1 MEKILVIGAT
11 IVDIMMYI
19 DALPSSGDDI
29 VASNELVSVGGCALN
44 VANVLRA
51 FDVPFDLLSPIG
63 VGKNAELIRQS
74 LTQKNIDILLDVGQA
89 DNGHCLTLVEKSGE
103 RTFITLL
110 GVESNISPNW
120 FDVINPLDYTK
131 VYVCGYDIEADT
143 NNAILNF
150 LEHNSHL
157 ELIFAP
163 SPRITYIQKSKINKM
178 FKLSKFIHLNKPEIL
193 NFTNKLTVEDA
204 VLALDTDA
212 TIVVTLGPEGTILY
226 NKKTFITITTQA
238 VTPIDTSGAGDS
250 HLGGFIVGLA
260 LGKSHIRATNLAH
273 NIAKQVVQ
281 TKGSEFIKKQG
292 ESYE

>member
-1 MEKILVIGAT
+1 MEKILVVGAT

-29 VASNELVSVGGCALN
+29 IASNELVFVGGCALN
-44 VANVLRA
+44 VANVLKA
-51 FDVPFDLLSPIG
+51 FDVQFDLLSPIG
-63 VGKNAELIRQS
+63 SGKNADLIRQV
-74 LTQKNIDILLDVGQA
+74 LTQKNIDILLDIGQA

-110 GVESNISPNW
+110 GIESNISKSW
-120 FDVINPLDYTK
+120 FDTINPLDYTK
-131 VYVCGYDIEADT
+131 IYVCGYDIEADT
-143 NNAILNF
+143 KNVIPNF
-150 LEHNSHL
+150 LEHNPHL

-163 SPRITYIQKSKINKM
+163 SPRITYIQKSKITKM

-193 NFTNKLTVEDA
+193 SFTNELTVEDA
-204 VLALDTDA
+204 VLALDTNA
-212 TIVVTLGPEGTILY
+212 TIIVTLGPEGTILY
-226 NKKTFITITTQA
+226 HNNIFITITTKA

-250 HLGGFIVGLA
+250 HLGGFIVGLV
-260 LGKSHIRATNLAH
+260 LGKTHIGATNLAH
-273 NIAKQVVQ
+273 NVAKQVVQ